1 MKMKKLAS
9 LFILIVFIITLVG
22 CNGEGINKDIQ
33 KEEVSQEEQSETIEK
48 TPVITSFEALGKSYS
63 STKELSE
70 VEKFTDIYDDQISNS
85 YAPGEYKELD
95 FANDLLRAYVNQ
107 DQEVYNYLV
116 SFDGDSESGIVPITE
131 EDKIKLQKDLES
143 LRGQMELED
152 GETMVIKLDK
162 VTYQGKSSKTN
173 SGVSFKIRV
182 AISAVGDQT
191 AAWNYHTVEVFEE
204 GNKLFAYLF

>member
-1 MKMKKLAS
+1 MKMKKLTS
-9 LFILIVFIITLVG
+9 LFILTIFIITLVG
-22 CNGEGINKDIQ
+22 CNRREFDKNTPNK
-33 KEEVSQEEQSETIEK
+33 EASQEEKNETPE
-48 TPVITSFEALGKSYS
+48 TPVVITSFEALGKSYS
-63 STKELSE
+63 STKDLSE
-70 VEKFTDIYDDQISNS
+70 IEKSTDIYDDQISNS
-85 YAPGEYKELD
+85 YVPGEYKELD

-116 SFDGDSESGIVPITE
+116 SFDEESELGIAPITE

-143 LRGQMELED
+143 LRGQMELAD

-173 SGVSFKIRV
+173 SGASFKIRV
-182 AISAVGDQT
+182 AISAVGDYS

-204 GNKLFAYLF
+204 GNKLVAYLF